1 MIRNHLRSNVVGYL
15 ALFVALSGTAMAT
28 HSGRADTIGSGDI
41 INGQVKTNDISNSNG
56 VRSADVRDDTLDG
69 GGLGVAD
76 LGPDS
81 VGRDELQ
88 GGAVGTNEIADDA
101 VGSLKIRD
109 AAVGAPEIRDG
120 AVGAAEIATGAV
132 GAPEIATD
140 SVGGAEIG
148 SDVVGPAEL
157 GSIHEHRAAEFI
169 SDDTAHDG
177 VYAIGAATV
186 SCGANEDLLSVSID
200 WGDGGADVGHGEKML
215 ANVPV
220 IDRVGTDSAT
230 VEGAFDGGGGEND
243 PASFE
248 AVATCIGP

>member
-28 HSGRADTIGSGDI
+28 HSGRADTIGSADI

-69 GGLGVAD
+69 GGLGATD
-76 LGPDS
+76 LGLDS

-109 AAVGAPEIRDG
+109 G
-120 AVGAAEIATGAV
+120 AVGDPEIATGAV

-157 GSIHEHRAAEFI
+157 GSITEHRAAEFI
-169 SDDTAHDG
+169 TDDTAHDG

-186 SCGANEDLLSVSID
+186 SCDPDEDLLSVSID
-200 WGDGGADVGHGEKML
+200 WGTGGADVGHGEKML

-230 VEGAFDGGGGEND
+230 VEGAFDGGGGDDE
-243 PASFE
+243 PGSFE